1 MKKWTLP
8 LLIVGTLCL
17 TLLSN
22 KAVDQSTRERLSTTI
37 NSDFQEVRPLI
48 SADGN
53 TLYFSRRYHPG
64 NTGGIKDFQDI
75 WVSQLKNGQWSQP
88 NRMPKPFNNKKA
100 NTLCSVTA
108 DGSYAILLDSYKRVK
123 TPVAQV
129 MNSPAGWGAPDELDI
144 ESFTNFSS
152 YYDFFYN
159 EQSEVLLMA
168 IDNGSGLGEQDLHV
182 SFKAADGTYTSPMN
196 LGATVNTKRS
206 DFAPFLAPDGKTLFF
221 ASYGHKGMGGS
232 DYFVSYRLD
241 ESWKHW
247 TTPRNL
253 GSGINSKDDENYLS
267 VTADYTYVYFESYPK
282 GSSEKDIYRAALP
295 RECRPERLKLSDQEQ
310 LFTSNESVNISS
322 PSTGIRGKGKGQVQ
336 SPADNHASSA
346 SNSKIS
352 FDKLPTKQYLADG
365 KINARI
371 LENNYFDYNSYQLT
385 AACMVK
391 LSEIAQLMKNN
402 TAIEAKLLGHSDSW
416 GTYNANLRV
425 SYLRAQA
432 VAHYLID
439 QGIQSH
445 RLLVLAKGDQIPLA
459 SNDDEKEGRELNRRV
474 EITLI
479 SPAGASLHYTLR

>member
-8 LLIVGTLCL
+8 LLIVGTLYL
-17 TLLSN
+17 TSLSN
-22 KAVDQSTRERLSTTI
+22 KSIDPESRERLSTTI

-48 SADGN
+48 SADGT

-75 WVSQLKNGQWSQP
+75 WVSQLKNDQWSEP
-88 NRMPKPFNNKKA
+88 SRLPKPFNNKKA
-100 NTLCSVTA
+100 NTLCSMTA
-108 DGSYAILLDSYKRVK
+108 DGSYAILLDSYKRIK

-129 MNSPAGWGAPDELDI
+129 KHSPTGWGAPDELEI
-144 ESFTNFSS
+144 QNFENLSS

-182 SFKAADGTYTSPMN
+182 SFKAADGTYTSPIN
-196 LGATVNTKRS
+196 LGATVNTARS
-206 DFAPFLAPDGKTLFF
+206 DFAPFLAADGKTLFF

-267 VTADYTYVYFESYPK
+267 VTADYKYVYFESYSK
-282 GSSEKDIYRAALP
+282 GSNEKDIYRAALP
-295 RECRPERLKLSDQEQ
+295 KECRPGQLKPSGQEQ
-310 LFTSNESVNISS
+310 LLTSNKPANTTKSNA
-322 PSTGIRGKGKGQVQ
+322 GANGKFQ
-336 SPADNHASSA
+336 SHADNNSSWT
-346 SNSKIS
+346 NGRIS
-352 FDKLPTKQYLADG
+352 FNKLTSKQFLEDG

-371 LENNYFDYNSYQLT
+371 LENNYFDYDSYQLSE
-385 AACMVK
+385 ACMQQ
-391 LSEIAQLMKNN
+391 LSEIIQLMKNN
-402 TAIEAKLLGHSDSW
+402 TAIEAKLLGHADSW
-416 GTYNANLRV
+416 GTHDMNMRV

-432 VAHYLID
+432 VAHHLID
-439 QGIQSH
+439 HGIQSN
-445 RLLVLAKGDQIPLA
+445 RLLVLAKGDQLPLA
-459 SNDDEKEGRELNRRV
+459 SNDDEKDGRELNRRV

-479 SPAGASLHYTLR
+479 SPAGASLQYTLR